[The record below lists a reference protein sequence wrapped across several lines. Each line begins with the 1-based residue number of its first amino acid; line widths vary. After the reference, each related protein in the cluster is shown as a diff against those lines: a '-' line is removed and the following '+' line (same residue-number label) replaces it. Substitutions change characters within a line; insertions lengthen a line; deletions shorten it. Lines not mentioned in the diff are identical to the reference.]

1 MDILFVLIVGALVFG
16 ACFLVDLLFRKLFRN
31 KQQHHSGRSV
41 RLSKRYGAFGA
52 LMIVL
57 SLAAIFSA
65 INGSG
70 WVLAAGGGL
79 IMVVGIGLIVY
90 YLSFGVYYDDD
101 SFYLS
106 TFGKKGK
113 SYDYEEIIG
122 QRLYTAS
129 GNIIVELHLKDGNTV
144 GLQSAMDGVYPFLDE
159 AFAGWC
165 RQTEHEPENC
175 PFHDPSQSQ
184 WFPMVEDL

>member
-1 MDILFVLIVGALVFG
+1 MEIVFLLIVAALVFG
-16 ACFLVDLLFRKLFRN
+16 LCFACDLLFKKVFRSRK
-31 KQQHHSGRSV
+31 QHQTGRSV

-57 SLAAIFSA
+57 SIAAIFSC

-70 WVLAAGGGL
+70 WVLGAGGGL

-90 YLSFGVYYDDD
+90 YLSFGIYYDDD
-101 SFYLS
+101 SFYLN
-106 TFGKKGK
+106 TFGKKGVT
-113 SYDYEEIIG
+113 YDYEDIVG

-129 GNIIVELHLKDGNTV
+129 GNVIIELHLKDGRTV
-144 GLQSAMDGVYPFLDE
+144 GLQSVMDGIYPFLDE

-165 RQTEHEPENC
+165 RQTEHDPKNC
-175 PFHDPSQSQ
+175 DFHDPSQSQ